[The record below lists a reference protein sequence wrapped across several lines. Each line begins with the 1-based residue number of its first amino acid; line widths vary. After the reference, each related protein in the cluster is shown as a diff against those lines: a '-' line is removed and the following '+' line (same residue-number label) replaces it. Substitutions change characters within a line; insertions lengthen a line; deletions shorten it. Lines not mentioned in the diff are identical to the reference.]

1 MPKRV
6 KVYPSEFRH
15 KILELVRAGRTPTGL
30 AEEYEIARQT
40 IVNWIKQ
47 DEIDAGQR
55 EGLTTEE
62 QLEIR
67 RLKKRVKELEIERDI
82 LKKAAAWFA
91 RETDAIPNKDSNS

>member
-1 MPKRV
+1 MAKKV
-6 KVYPSEFRH
+6 KVYASEFRH
-15 KILELVRAGRTPTGL
+15 KILELVRAGKTPTAL
-30 AEEYEIARQT
+30 AQEYEIARQT

-67 RLKKRVKELEIERDI
+67 RLKKRIKDLEVERDI

-91 RETDAIPNKDSNS
+91 RETEAIPNKDSNS